1 MVIPS
6 QDSQS
11 KTIGRITASLK
22 NLSNIEM
29 ISSIITLSTNI
40 KCLEKTR

>member
-11 KTIGRITASLK
+11 KTIGWISASLK
-22 NLSNIEM
+22 NLSNIQM
-29 ISSIITLSTNI
+29 IASIITLYTNI
-40 KCLEKTR
+40 KSLEKTR